1 MLKRGFT
8 LAEVLVTLTI
18 IGVIAAITL
27 PSLLSNTATAQIGP
41 KLAKAVSMFE
51 QANTALLNE
60 YSVDIL
66 SDSGL
71 LGTGTTTITG
81 AEGEPE
87 EVPVDGSSAY
97 ILALGNHL
105 RVSAYDDY
113 AAAAVGGAAAGC
125 TLDNINNGSPMLAN
139 DGTVYIVFY
148 TGPENSAAAPH
159 KQHIGTVY
167 IDINGDNKPNEY
179 GTDVFAF
186 SFWNDGSLRPAGGHN
201 WMDSDAG
208 CKYEEL
214 CPNGKVA
221 TDYRACTGSIF
232 ENNLKVLYK

>member
-81 AEGEPE
+81 TEGEPE
-87 EVPVDGSSAY
+87 EAQGRVLKDRRASSR
-97 ILALGNHL
+97 LQL
-105 RVSAYDDY
+105 
-113 AAAAVGGAAAGC
+113 
-125 TLDNINNGSPMLAN
+125 
-139 DGTVYIVFY
+139 
-148 TGPENSAAAPH
+148 
-159 KQHIGTVY
+159 
-167 IDINGDNKPNEY
+167 
-179 GTDVFAF
+179 
-186 SFWNDGSLRPAGGHN
+186 
-201 WMDSDAG
+201 
-208 CKYEEL
+208 
-214 CPNGKVA
+214 
-221 TDYRACTGSIF
+221 
-232 ENNLKVLYK
+232 